1 MNYEAFLKLF
11 LPNKCYFCVS
21 LSHTEKVWL
30 PFDISQEWQ
39 IDILNK
45 KIPAVF
51 IYSAGIFLSIISR
64 ITPLSSSCSSADT
77 FSPTYSK
84 SVQSPL
90 RCRHSNR
97 DSLLLYNRSMGDL
110 AFFYAIQNIMSH
122 TQGLAYILI
131 FQFRTF
137 KQLINISSQI
147 TATKPFSFFIFVFL
161 LLNTH
166 FNN

>member
-1 MNYEAFLKLF
+1 MATIW
-11 LPNKCYFCVS
+11 YFPRMTNRHPKQENPGRFYFVS
-21 LSHTEKVWL
+21 G
-30 PFDISQEWQ
+30 D
-39 IDILNK
+39 
-45 KIPAVF
+45 
-51 IYSAGIFLSIISR
+51 FLSIISR

-110 AFFYAIQNIMSH
+110 ALFYAIQNIMSH

-147 TATKPFSFFIFVFL
+147 TATNRFLFHLCFL

>member
-11 LPNKCYFCVS
+11 LPNKMLFFVFS

-51 IYSAGIFLSIISR
+51 IYSAGIFYQLFHG
-64 ITPLSSSCSSADT
+64 LLH
-77 FSPTYSK
+77 Y
-84 SVQSPL
+84 PL

-110 AFFYAIQNIMSH
+110 ALFYAIQNIMSH

-147 TATKPFSFFIFVFL
+147 TATNRFLFHLCFL

>member
-1 MNYEAFLKLF
+1 MANRHPKQKKSRPFYLF
-11 LPNKCYFCVS
+11 S
-21 LSHTEKVWL
+21 R
-30 PFDISQEWQ
+30 D
-39 IDILNK
+39 
-45 KIPAVF
+45 
-51 IYSAGIFLSIISR
+51 FLSIISR

-110 AFFYAIQNIMSH
+110 ALFYAIQNIMSH

-147 TATKPFSFFIFVFL
+147 TATNRFLFHLCFL

>member
-1 MNYEAFLKLF
+1 MNYEAFPQLF
-11 LPNKCYFCVS
+11 LHNKLLFFAFS
-21 LSHTEKVWL
+21 LSHTEKIQL
-30 PFDISQEWQ
+30 PFDIFQEWQ

-45 KIPAVF
+45 KSQPF
-51 IYSAGIFLSIISR
+51 YFFSRDFLSIISR

-110 AFFYAIQNIMSH
+110 ALFYAIQNIMSH

-137 KQLINISSQI
+137 SNSLI
-147 TATKPFSFFIFVFL
+147 
-161 LLNTH
+161 
-166 FNN
+166 

>member
-1 MNYEAFLKLF
+1 MPTIWYFSRIANRHPKQKNPGRFYLF
-11 LPNKCYFCVS
+11 S
-21 LSHTEKVWL
+21 R
-30 PFDISQEWQ
+30 D
-39 IDILNK
+39 
-45 KIPAVF
+45 
-51 IYSAGIFLSIISR
+51 FLSIISR

-110 AFFYAIQNIMSH
+110 ALFYAIQNIMSH

-147 TATKPFSFFIFVFL
+147 TATNRFLFHLCFL